1 MAYLLDQCPA
11 DFRGYRVLRN
21 HPLVLVQFAEH
32 FVEGQCGAVANGLAA
47 VRTGLRGQVRPDV
60 VEAAAE
66 VWLEQ
71 GAALMRTRRSVGL
84 VGEALRGRSFVPSC
98 EVPHAPR
105 GSAGPARPGGG
116 VRAVHGLNSD
126 HVARPPRSAEPD
138 LEPGGPEGPRARA
151 ARPAGR
157 RDPRRS

>member
-1 MAYLLDQCPA
+1 VVNPGYVPPGWPERVRAPGTPHWETSAVAYLLDQCPA

-84 VGEALRGRSFVPSC
+84 VGEALRGRSFVPK
-98 EVPHAPR
+98 
-105 GSAGPARPGGG
+105 
-116 VRAVHGLNSD
+116 L
-126 HVARPPRSAEPD
+126 
-138 LEPGGPEGPRARA
+138 
-151 ARPAGR
+151 
-157 RDPRRS
+157 

>member
-1 MAYLLDQCPA
+1 VSPGYVPPGWPDRVRPPGTPHWETSAVAYLLDQCPA

-32 FVEGQCGAVANGLAA
+32 FVEGQCGAVADGLAA
-47 VRTGLRGQVRPDV
+47 VRAGLRGQVRPDV

-84 VGEALRGRSFVPSC
+84 VGEALRGRSFVPK
-98 EVPHAPR
+98 
-105 GSAGPARPGGG
+105 
-116 VRAVHGLNSD
+116 L
-126 HVARPPRSAEPD
+126 
-138 LEPGGPEGPRARA
+138 
-151 ARPAGR
+151 
-157 RDPRRS
+157 